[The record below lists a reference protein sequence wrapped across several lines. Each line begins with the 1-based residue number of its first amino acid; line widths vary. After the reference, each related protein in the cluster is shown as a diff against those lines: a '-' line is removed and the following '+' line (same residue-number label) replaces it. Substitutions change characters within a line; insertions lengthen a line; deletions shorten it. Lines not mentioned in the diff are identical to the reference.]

1 MVRRLR
7 WSTVAPMVCGWLA
20 LALLPGCKQ
29 EAGSA
34 PAPPVPEVGIV
45 VATAQDVPDEPEFI
59 GQAESSR
66 PVEIR
71 SQVTGLLKQWF
82 FKEGRDVK
90 KGIAC
95 IRSILCPSMPRC

>member
-1 MVRRLR
+1 MVKGLR

-45 VATAQDVPDEPEFI
+45 VATAQDVHLCRDLVGYSCRLGFPLSFPENSFVW
-59 GQAESSR
+59 R
-66 PVEIR
+66 
-71 SQVTGLLKQWF
+71 
-82 FKEGRDVK
+82 
-90 KGIAC
+90 
-95 IRSILCPSMPRC
+95 